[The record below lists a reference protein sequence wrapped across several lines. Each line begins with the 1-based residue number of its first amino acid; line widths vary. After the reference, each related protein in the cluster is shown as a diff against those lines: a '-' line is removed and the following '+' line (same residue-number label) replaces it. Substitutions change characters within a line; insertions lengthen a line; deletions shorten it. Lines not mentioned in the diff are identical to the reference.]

1 MLCSNDE
8 GFLSLIV
15 DKRVSSRGGLGIIC
29 EVRFCCGKSVRAPR
43 FYFTS

>member
-1 MLCSNDE
+1 MLCSDDE

-29 EVRFCCGKSVRAPR
+29 EVRKLCGKSVRIAALL
-43 FYFTS
+43 FYG